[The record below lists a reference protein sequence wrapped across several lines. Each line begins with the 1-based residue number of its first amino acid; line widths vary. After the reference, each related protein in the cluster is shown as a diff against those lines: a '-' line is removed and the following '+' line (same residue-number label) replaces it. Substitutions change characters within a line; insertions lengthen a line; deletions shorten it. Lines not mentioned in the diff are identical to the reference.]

1 MVGKVKIF
9 AFLLSVSTIL
19 AGVSGGTYFAS
30 TVLPSD
36 TAADAVGN
44 FENTSSKPENGLSAT
59 KVTSEAAAEIAAKFM
74 AAQSSSSETS
84 SEENIIVAELPE
96 TSKEVV
102 EEAVKEDPA
111 NQSHDD
117 DVIPDRGQTGGGDSG
132 IISKPGTGSGDT
144 GIAPEPSNPSSG
156 SGNSSS
162 SSSSSSSGNSSSSG
176 SSSSSSS
183 TGSSSNNSS
192 ESQKPSYSDG
202 WQTIGGS
209 TYYYKNGK
217 PLTGWQVFDYGKPV
231 TGSYNSDGS
240 IYYVEDMSSYRRYFF
255 DSNGVLSTGNAID
268 VSYAQGSGINWNQVK
283 ADGIDYAMIRCAY
296 RGYSTGE
303 LKEDSTYWVQNV
315 RNAQAAGIQ
324 VGLYFY
330 TNAINTNEAKEE
342 AAYILELLNKY
353 NLSISGPICIDIET
367 ICYRTMNNTNAQQ
380 RTDIVRAFCNYIS
393 ANGYRTKF
401 YTNYDFAVNDLKLSQ
416 LSDLDLWLASYNS
429 SSHFLFTNFESVYG
443 HRIDIWQYSSKNR
456 VSGISGNVDMNV
468 VRSW

>member
-1 MVGKVKIF
+1 MVGKVKVL

-19 AGVSGGTYFAS
+19 AGVSGGSYFAS
-30 TVLPSD
+30 QVLPSD
-36 TAADAVGN
+36 TAADAAAKY
-44 FENTSSKPENGLSAT
+44 ENTGSRPENGLSAT
-59 KVTSEAAAEIAAKFM
+59 KVTSESASEIAAKFM
-74 AAQSSSSETS
+74 AAQAAASSEAS
-84 SEENIIVAELPE
+84 SEEDTIVAALPE
-96 TSKEVV
+96 SSKEVV
-102 EEAVKEDPA
+102 EEAVKQDPA
-111 NQSHDD
+111 NQSHHD
-117 DVIPDRGQTGGGDSG
+117 DVIPDRGETGGGDSG

-144 GIAPEPSNPSSG
+144 GIAPPSSNPSSG
-156 SGNSSS
+156 GSSG
-162 SSSSSSSGNSSSSG
+162 SSSSGNSSTGSSSG
-176 SSSSSSS
+176 SSSSGS
-183 TGSSSNNSS
+183 GSSGS
-192 ESQKPSYSDG
+192 EKPSYSDG
-202 WQTIGGS
+202 WQTIGGA
-209 TYYYKNGK
+209 TYYYQNGK

-231 TGSYNSDGS
+231 TGSYNADGS

-255 DSNGVLSTGNAID
+255 DSNGVLSSGNAVD
-268 VSYAQGSGINWNQVK
+268 VSYAQGAGINWNQVK

-330 TNAINTNEAKEE
+330 TNAVNTNEAKEE
-342 AAYILELLNKY
+342 AAYILELLDKY
-353 NLSISGPICIDIET
+353 NLDISGPICIDIET
-367 ICYRTMNNTNAQQ
+367 ICYRTMDNTNAQQ

-393 ANGYRTKF
+393 AHGYRTKF
-401 YTNYDFAVNDLKLSQ
+401 YTNYDFAVNNLKLSQ

-443 HRIDIWQYSSKNR
+443 HRIDIWQYSSQNR